1 MVVIKKYTSSQIS
14 ELANITG
21 RVLYDSTL
29 NILKYNNSAS
39 YSNILVHKDDN
50 NNLSSI
56 NDVVTTGTLGINTS
70 SPDKQVEINSSSGD
84 CLRLTYND
92 NNGSAANYSDFTIS
106 NSGDLTITPSGNDTT
121 LSSTLTVNDAT
132 TLSSTLDVTGNVNLN
147 NDSDATSSTNGGSLT
162 VDGGAAIAKKLF
174 VGTDLTVGGDL
185 FVSGTTTTVNSTT
198 VDITDNILK
207 LNSGPS
213 GSSYDSGL
221 IIERFQSSND
231 LASGDV
237 ISDIAKETQ
246 SIQSA
251 TNNTITLANTSNSTN
266 DYYKGWWVKI
276 TSGSGI
282 DQVRK
287 ITAYNGITKVATLE
301 NNFTTNPSNND
312 TISLY
317 NKPFSTLIWQESN
330 NRFITAFAQQD
341 VPTGQLQILDY
352 ADFACNGFSIVST
365 TPSTSN
371 STGALVLPGGIGIS
385 NTTDATSST
394 NGGTFTTAGG
404 AAIAK
409 KLYVGTDLNVGND
422 LFINRDLSV
431 SRNLTVTGP
440 ILAIP
445 TGDTASRPNP
455 ASGGYI
461 RYNTQT
467 SQFEGYGA
475 GNAWGSLGG
484 VSDVNQDTKIL
495 AEDGA
500 GTNDDNLRF
509 FNNGSETMR
518 LTSTGL
524 LGLGTNAPD
533 KKLEI
538 NSSTGDCLRLTYN
551 DANGSAANYT
561 DFSVSNSGDLTISP
575 SGGNT
580 NIDGTLS
587 ISGIVSITDITDS
600 TSTSTGALVLSG
612 GMGVSKTIH
621 AGIKMISPIFSFS
634 GLVGG
639 GSATFNLNN
648 FASTTS
654 LNNPNQYGGRTPVA
668 YSPTLN
674 MYVLGKGQLSVPSSS
689 SDGISTSIDGIT
701 WTTRTRPI
709 TNYTIYF
716 NGAAWVGGT
725 INKFFVYGSTETSPH
740 SNKPVV
746 FYSSDGITWS
756 QATTHTSSVNWVSI
770 FDLAFNSNTG
780 RLVLSG
786 GNGSQAIT
794 SYSDDGGVSW
804 TTNYISISGSIA
816 GGDPSITSIM
826 YNSTSQLFIGTFGY
840 ANSSGNRIIT
850 SSNGTSWTARTTET
864 SLSYKHLAYNATDN
878 VMIAVPAMTSL
889 GTTIIR
895 STNGGTTWSTITI
908 SGSSI
913 TPSRAIYIPSDPG
926 YFLVFLDNSTT
937 IYYSS
942 DNGLTWNTFNTN
954 ITASGFTYVEWNT
967 TPAYNP
973 SNGQLLLTNNS
984 TTKFNYLTATDI
996 ASDYAGL
1003 SVSSNFVNNGS
1014 KSGFKWYTSSSSDTI
1029 LGTQQLELGSS
1040 GLNIM
1045 NTTNATS
1052 TITGAL
1058 KTAGGLGV
1066 VKDVFIGGNSSLS
1079 GTLGVEGMVN
1089 LNDATDAS
1097 SSTSGALIVDGGV
1110 GIAKKLYVGTDLD
1123 IGGDSTMTGTL
1134 DVTGATTLSST
1145 LDVTGLV
1152 NLNDTTDASSST
1164 SGALIVD
1171 GGVGIAKKLYVGT
1184 DLDIGGDSTMTGT
1197 LNVTGA
1203 TTLSNT
1209 LDVTGLVNLNDATDA
1224 SSSTSGALI
1233 VDGGVGIAKKL
1244 YVGTDLDIG
1253 GDSTMTGTLDVTGAT
1268 TLSSTLDV
1276 TGLVNLNDATDASSS
1291 TSGALIVDGG
1301 VGIAKK
1307 LYVGTDLDI
1316 GGDSTMTGTL
1326 DVTGATTLSS
1336 TLDVTGLVNLNNSTD
1351 ASSSTSGALIV
1362 DGGVGIA
1369 KKLYVGTDLAVG
1381 GNLTVSGTT
1390 TTVNSTIVEITDN
1403 TLKLNSGPSGSNY
1416 DSGFVIE
1423 RYQTSNDTSTGDV
1436 VADSAK
1442 LISTLAGASTNTI
1455 TLQNTASSVT
1465 NYYKGWWVKITSG
1478 SGNNQVRKIAS
1489 YDGTTKVATLETNF
1503 TTTPSTS
1510 DSIELFNKTL
1520 STFVWQESNNRFITA
1535 YAQQD
1540 MPSGQ
1545 LQIIDYADFACNG
1558 FSILSADASTSTTTG
1573 ALTLAGGIGIANT
1586 TDAIS
1591 STNGGTITTAGGVA
1605 IAKKLFVGTDLS
1617 IGGNS
1622 SLTGTLGVTGATTLS
1637 STLDVTGL
1645 VNLNDTT
1652 DASSS
1657 TTGALIVDGGVG
1669 IAKKLFVGT
1678 DLSIGG
1684 NSSLTGTLGV
1694 TGATTLSSTLGVTG
1708 ATNLSSTLG
1717 VTGAISFTNTT
1728 DATNSTTG
1736 GCLTISGGAA
1746 VAKKLYVGTDL
1757 SIGGNSTLTGTLGV
1771 TGATTLSSTLGVT
1784 GATTLSST
1792 LGVTGA
1798 TTLSNTLGVTGVVS
1812 FTNTTDATSS
1822 TSGGCLTISGGTAI
1836 AKKLYVGTDL
1846 SIGGNSTLTGTL
1858 GVTGATTLS
1867 STLGVTG
1874 AATLSSTLGVTG
1886 ATTLSST
1893 LAVTGN
1899 STLTGNVGIGTTSPD
1914 KKVEIN
1920 SSTGDCLRLT
1930 YDDAN
1935 GTADNYVDILVTSG
1949 GDLTLTP
1956 SGGDIN
1962 ITTHNGSTTGL
1973 KLNGTLIT
1981 STATELN
1988 YVDTTPGIAEASKA
2002 LILDSNRDI
2011 VNINYLEAA
2020 NGVFLKPNSA
2030 NNTID
2035 YPLSLIVTPNTEASV
2050 GLGIGIEFNSVNDND
2065 DIYNAAYINFVSSD
2079 ISNNAESGYFDFKL
2093 ANVGTIDSVMTLS
2106 NNGVLTCTSFV
2117 ETSDRRVKENI
2128 QDTISLNSLDKIL
2141 QVNVKTYNFIKD
2153 SNKVNHT
2160 GIIAQ
2165 ELKEIIPEAVV
2176 VSKKEELDDFHSI
2189 HYTEL
2194 VPHLINC
2201 IKELHKEVQDLK
2213 EALNKKI
2220 N

>member
-70 SPDKQVEINSSSGD
+70 SPDKQVEINSSSGE

-92 NNGSAANYSDFTIS
+92 NNGSATNYSDFTVS

-132 TLSSTLDVTGNVNLN
+132 TLSSTLDVTGSVNLN
-147 NDSDATSSTNGGSLT
+147 NDTDATSSTNGGSLT

-287 ITAYNGITKVATLE
+287 ITAYNGTTKVATLE

-422 LFINRDLSV
+422 LSINRDLLV

-533 KKLEI
+533 KQLEI
-538 NSSTGDCLRLTYN
+538 NSTTGDCLRLTYN
-551 DANGSAANYT
+551 DANGSAINYT
-561 DFSVSNSGDLTISP
+561 DFSISNSGDLTISP
-575 SGGNT
+575 SGNDT
-580 NIDGTLS
+580 
-587 ISGIVSITDITDS
+587 
-600 TSTSTGALVLSG
+600 
-612 GMGVSKTIH
+612 
-621 AGIKMISPIFSFS
+621 
-634 GLVGG
+634 
-639 GSATFNLNN
+639 TFN
-648 FASTTS
+648 ST
-654 LNNPNQYGGRTPVA
+654 
-668 YSPTLN
+668 
-674 MYVLGKGQLSVPSSS
+674 
-689 SDGISTSIDGIT
+689 
-701 WTTRTRPI
+701 
-709 TNYTIYF
+709 
-716 NGAAWVGGT
+716 
-725 INKFFVYGSTETSPH
+725 
-740 SNKPVV
+740 
-746 FYSSDGITWS
+746 
-756 QATTHTSSVNWVSI
+756 
-770 FDLAFNSNTG
+770 
-780 RLVLSG
+780 
-786 GNGSQAIT
+786 
-794 SYSDDGGVSW
+794 
-804 TTNYISISGSIA
+804 
-816 GGDPSITSIM
+816 
-826 YNSTSQLFIGTFGY
+826 
-840 ANSSGNRIIT
+840 
-850 SSNGTSWTARTTET
+850 
-864 SLSYKHLAYNATDN
+864 
-878 VMIAVPAMTSL
+878 
-889 GTTIIR
+889 
-895 STNGGTTWSTITI
+895 
-908 SGSSI
+908 
-913 TPSRAIYIPSDPG
+913 
-926 YFLVFLDNSTT
+926 
-937 IYYSS
+937 
-942 DNGLTWNTFNTN
+942 
-954 ITASGFTYVEWNT
+954 
-967 TPAYNP
+967 
-973 SNGQLLLTNNS
+973 
-984 TTKFNYLTATDI
+984 
-996 ASDYAGL
+996 L
-1003 SVSSNFVNNGS
+1003 SVSDVVNFNDTTDA
-1014 KSGFKWYTSSSSDTI
+1014 TSS
-1029 LGTQQLELGSS
+1029 
-1040 GLNIM
+1040 
-1045 NTTNATS
+1045 
-1052 TITGAL
+1052 
-1058 KTAGGLGV
+1058 TAGGALTVDGGAAIAKKLYV
-1066 VKDVFIGGNSSLS
+1066 GTDLNIGGNSTLT
-1079 GTLGVEGMVN
+1079 GTLDVTGATTLSSTLDVTGLVN
-1089 LNDATDAS
+1089 LNDTTDSS

-1110 GIAKKLYVGTDLD
+1110 GIAKKLFVGTDLD
-1123 IGGDSTMTGTL
+1123 IGGNSTMTGIL
-1134 DVTGATTLSST
+1134 GVTGATTLSST

-1171 GGVGIAKKLYVGT
+1171 GGVGIAKKLFVGTDLDIGGNSTMTGTLGVTGATTLSSSLDVTGLVNLNDTTDASSSTSGALIVDGGVGIAKKLFVGT

-1197 LNVTGA
+1197 LGVTGA
-1203 TTLSNT
+1203 TTLSSSLDVTGLVNLNDT
-1209 LDVTGLVNLNDATDA
+1209 TDASSSISGALIVDGGVGIAKKLFVGTDLDIGGDSTMAGTLGVTGATTLSSSLDVTGLVNLNDTTDASSSTSGALIVDGGVGIAKKLYVGTDLDIGGNSTLTGTLGVTGATTLSSSLDVTGLVNLNDATDA

-1244 YVGTDLDIG
+1244 FVGTDLDIG
-1253 GDSTMTGTLDVTGAT
+1253 GNSTMTGTLDVTGAT
-1268 TLSSTLDV
+1268 TLSSSLDI
-1276 TGLVNLNDATDASSS
+1276 TGLVNLNDA
-1291 TSGALIVDGG
+1291 
-1301 VGIAKK
+1301 
-1307 LYVGTDLDI
+1307 
-1316 GGDSTMTGTL
+1316 
-1326 DVTGATTLSS
+1326 
-1336 TLDVTGLVNLNNSTD
+1336 TD

-1390 TTVNSTIVEITDN
+1390 TTVNSTIIEIRDN
-1403 TLKLNSGPSGSNY
+1403 TLKLNSGPSGSNF
-1416 DSGFVIE
+1416 DSGFVVE
-1423 RYQTSNDTSTGDV
+1423 RYQTSNDASTGDV

-1465 NYYKGWWVKITSG
+1465 NYYKGWWIKITSG

-1503 TTTPSTS
+1503 TINPSTS

-1540 MPSGQ
+1540 ISSGQ
-1545 LQIIDYADFACNG
+1545 LQVIDYADFACNG

-1591 STNGGTITTAGGVA
+1591 STNGGTITTAGGAA

-1622 SLTGTLGVTGATTLS
+1622 SLTGTLGVIGATTLS
-1637 STLDVTGL
+1637 SSLDVTGL
-1645 VNLNDTT
+1645 VNLNNTT

-1657 TTGALIVDGGVG
+1657 TNGALIVDGGVG

-1736 GCLTISGGAA
+1736 GCLTISGGVA
-1746 VAKKLYVGTDL
+1746 VAKKLFVGTDL

-1798 TTLSNTLGVTGVVS
+1798 TTLSNTLSVTGTIS
-1812 FTNTTDATSS
+1812 FTNITDATSS

-1836 AKKLYVGTDL
+1836 AKKLFVGTDL

-1874 AATLSSTLGVTG
+1874 AATLSSTLAVTG

-1930 YDDAN
+1930 YDDAD
-1935 GTADNYVDILVTSG
+1935 GTANNYVDILVTSS

-1956 SGGDIN
+1956 SGSNID

-1973 KLNGTLIT
+1973 KLNGTLVT

-1988 YVDTTPGIAEASKA
+1988 YVDTTPGLAEASKA
-2002 LILDSNRDI
+2002 LILDANRDI

-2020 NGVFLKPNSA
+2020 NGVFLKPNSS

-2079 ISNNAESGYFDFKL
+2079 ISNNSESGYFDFKL

-2213 EALNKKI
+2213 ESLNKK